1 MNPNSLYTGSINE
14 DDKIVDTRFY
24 HLPNPEPDNFYNFR
38 DFSDNILDLSEDM
51 NIGAIINI
59 SKIEQNE
66 IKNEAQNE
74 LNEAHNGQNEIQN
87 ELIINLNF
95 EHIEDKKKEAA
106 QIPQEVG
113 KNKIKNMLLQK
124 DIINLK
130 QNLAVKILDNSLK
143 SKVKDQLGDLC
154 KEINYLNFKNG

>member
-95 EHIEDKKKEAA
+95 EHIEDEKKK
-106 QIPQEVG
+106 
-113 KNKIKNMLLQK
+113 KLLK
-124 DIINLK
+124 FHRK
-130 QNLAVKILDNSLK
+130 
-143 SKVKDQLGDLC
+143 
-154 KEINYLNFKNG
+154 